1 MRTIFTLIALCCF
14 LSKSWSQQLLLDSLN
29 QLLINETDPYERIDL
44 HLGLARFS
52 SFARDNIQFKKNT
65 DLALELSAKHN
76 WPEAMVSAY
85 VLKGASELSNG
96 ASSAEALKYYQK
108 AIQLANKINDR
119 SGLAFANYNL
129 AGLYIYVEN
138 NPKRGLKIIDEALKK
153 IDASVNPK
161 YIGNIYRNR
170 AVAYDYLRNFE
181 EELKSY
187 QQALIYFEKV
197 KRTPFIV
204 QRLGHKSSMD
214 ADDGKLNAGKIF
226 LNYSII
232 LAEKGEFESALL
244 KAEKA
249 LSIYQSQKMEN
260 AEAWAFET
268 LADIYEMK
276 GDNTEAIRNFQK
288 ALKILESTGDKIGLI
303 STQLAL
309 GYLFFFN
316 EDYETALENF
326 ENGMVNSA
334 ILKDTAYL
342 VKTMGGVGKTAL
354 FLGDTTRAAVTI
366 KKAIKINEVLEY
378 DDELPALL
386 EVSSD
391 IQEAKGNYSAAIEIY
406 KKVLLLN
413 KKSKDDWKFQR
424 NLIKITHLFFKE
436 NKIDSA
442 RHYANLALKY
452 EPKEASSKEKLSL
465 QKAFADI
472 HEKTGNYKEA
482 LKYHKNYFKLFEESF
497 DNQSQKIL
505 KNEQVRQNVA
515 GIEAEKKQAE
525 TVASLLASRNQLYL
539 VLALGLGFAL
549 LMGSYLFRQL
559 RKTKDQLES
568 QNIQLEQLNTTRDK
582 FFGIIAHDIR
592 SPIVA
597 LDGVGE
603 QMEYYLKKED
613 TKKLE
618 RLAGRVDVTAKRLNG
633 LLDNL
638 LSWAL
643 LQQGVIPF
651 HPKSINVKSIG
662 EQTFEMFE
670 QNAKAKNISLKLEVE
685 PQQKVF
691 ADEAALNTI
700 LRNLISNAIKFT
712 PPGGTVS
719 LGTEIKDDKVFI
731 NVNDTGTGISAERL
745 TKLFALEKQSER
757 GTFGEKG
764 TGLGLTL
771 VKELVELNNGSIDVT
786 SVVEQGSSFLVG
798 LPINP

>member
-1 MRTIFTLIALCCF
+1 MRCLFFLLLIGCFTT
-14 LSKSWSQQLLLDSLN
+14 KSWSQQLLLDSLN
-29 QLLINETDPYERIDL
+29 QLLINETDPYKRIDL
-44 HLGLARFS
+44 HLGLARFN
-52 SFARDNIQFKKNT
+52 SFARDTTQFRKNT
-65 DLALELSAKHN
+65 DIALELSEKYN

-85 VLKGASELSNG
+85 VLKGSSELSNG
-96 ASSAEALKYYQK
+96 ASSREALEYYQR
-108 AIQLANKINDR
+108 AIQLANKIDDR

-138 NPKRGLKIIDEALKK
+138 DPEKGIKIIDEALKE

-170 AVAYDYLRNFE
+170 AVAYDYLRNLE

-187 QQALIYFEKV
+187 EQALIYFEKI

-204 QRLGHKSSMD
+204 KRLGHKSAMD
-214 ADDGKLNAGKIF
+214 ADDGKLNAGKVL
-226 LNYSII
+226 LNLSII
-232 LAEKGEFESALL
+232 LAEKGFYESALL
-244 KAEKA
+244 KAKKA
-249 LSIYQSQKMEN
+249 LSIYQSSKVDN

-276 GDNTEAIRNFQK
+276 GDNTEAIRYFQK
-288 ALKILESTGDKIGLI
+288 ALKILENTNDKIGLI

-334 ILKDTAYL
+334 IIKDTAYL

-354 FLGDTTRAAVTI
+354 FLGDTTRASAII
-366 KKAIKINEVLEY
+366 KKALKINEVLEF
-378 DDELPALL
+378 DDELPTLL

-391 IQEAKGNYSAAIEIY
+391 IQEARGNYSAAIETNKQAI
-406 KKVLLLN
+406 LLN
-413 KKSKDDWKFQR
+413 KRSKDDWRFQR
-424 NLIKITHLFFKE
+424 NLIKITQLFFKD
-436 NKIDSA
+436 NQIDSA

-452 EPKEASSKEKLSL
+452 EPIEATSREKLSL

-472 HEKTGNYKEA
+472 YEKTGDYKKA
-482 LKYHKNYFKLFEESF
+482 LETHKKYFKLFEESF
-497 DNQSQKIL
+497 DDQSQKIL
-505 KNEQVRQNVA
+505 KNEQVRQDVA

-525 TVASLLASRNQLYL
+525 TMASLLASRNQLYL
-539 VLALGLGFAL
+539 VLALGLGFVL
-549 LMGSYLFRQL
+549 LLGSYLFRQL

-568 QNIQLEQLNTTRDK
+568 QNIQLEQLNATRDK

-651 HPKSINVKSIG
+651 HPKSINVKRIG
-662 EQTFEMFE
+662 EQTLEMFE
-670 QNAKAKNISLKLEVE
+670 QNAKAKNISLKLDVD
-685 PQQKVF
+685 PAQKVF
-691 ADEAALNTI
+691 ADESALNTI
-700 LRNLISNAIKFT
+700 LRNLVSNAIKFT
-712 PPGGTVS
+712 PKEGTVS
-719 LGTEIKDDKVFI
+719 LGTEVKGNKVFI
-731 NVNDTGTGISAERL
+731 KVNDTGTGISAEKL
-745 TKLFALEKQSER
+745 TKLFALEKQSET

-786 SVVEQGSSFLVG
+786 SVLEQGSSFLVG
-798 LPINP
+798 FPMNP